1 MDYFAGRHT
10 NGSLCKKGW
19 TAELASGSNATFVEH
34 CLNSRRKAQSKQT
47 CRTGWKVERARLAD
61 ACTRYIELAS
71 RNPRAKAVAAWVIDA
86 FALEDLSA
94 LVPAACPM

>member
-1 MDYFAGRHT
+1 MGCRACFWVQCYICRALLEF
-10 NGSLCKKGW
+10 
-19 TAELASGSNATFVEH
+19 
-34 CLNSRRKAQSKQT
+34 AQSKQT

-71 RNPRAKAVAAWVIDA
+71 RNPRAKAVAAWVIYA

>member
-19 TAELASGSNATFVEH
+19 AAELASGSNATFVEH

-47 CRTGWKVERARLAD
+47 CRTGWKVDRARLAD
-61 ACTRYIELAS
+61 ACMRYMELAS
-71 RNPRAKAVAAWVIDA
+71 RNPRADAVAAWVIDV
-86 FALEDLSA
+86 FALADLSA